1 MGKMMSKKLLADHD
15 ANTLS
20 LVSCGYFFQ
29 MNKIQGLLQLPLKQ
43 F

>member
-1 MGKMMSKKLLADHD
+1 MMSKELLADHD

-20 LVSCGYFFQ
+20 LVSCGIFQ
-29 MNKIQGLLQLPLKQ
+29 MSKIQGLLQVPWKQ